1 MGHPTTI
8 WHRACLALFI
18 ALAISATSRLRAD
31 DGEPSA
37 EALLRARG
45 LTKQGKL
52 WILPEEQEL
61 RDRLATLKRFDERH
75 REAVTYVDRLL
86 EANRTTLLQL
96 TKLEEAI
103 KKTRDLDNAA
113 NPGSSQKKQLDAEL
127 KNEEAVIEQLRK
139 LYIPQ
144 EKLGVSPPLKP
155 ALVDLVNARAEAT
168 LKFLAYR
175 DTPDDLPQLY
185 ERLRADSS
193 ISAAIAALQTSDQL
207 GPRKDLRD
215 VWRAF
220 VEKLDASLL
229 NDTLPVYREGKV
241 YRFAA
246 ILNER
251 RPLTF
256 TFGNPGEPTLIPQNL
271 AEAAGL
277 IAAPD
282 SRQIRYRVAEG
293 REVSVQVIRIAQIRL
308 GRNTVKDV
316 EAYILPPEAADVG
329 ARISA
334 NSLPG
339 YRARVD
345 PAKFQ
350 LIVEGTKR

>member
-1 MGHPTTI
+1 MGHPTTN
-8 WHRACLALFI
+8 WLRSCLAIFT
-18 ALAISATSRLRAD
+18 ALAIGATSRLRAE

-37 EALLRARG
+37 AALLRARG

-52 WILPEEQEL
+52 WILPQEQEL

-75 REAVTYVDRLL
+75 REAVAYVDRLL

-96 TKLEEAI
+96 TKLEETV
-103 KKTRDLDNAA
+103 KKTRDLDNVAS
-113 NPGSSQKKQLDAEL
+113 PGSSQKKQLDAEL
-127 KNEEAVIEQLRK
+127 KNEEAAIEQLRK

-175 DTPDDLPQLY
+175 NTPDDLPQLY
-185 ERLRADSS
+185 ERLRADPS
-193 ISAAIAALQTSDQL
+193 ISAAIAALPTTDQL
-207 GPRKDLRD
+207 GPRKDLRES
-215 VWRAF
+215 WRAF
-220 VEKLDASLL
+220 VDKLDASLL

-246 ILNER
+246 IINDR

-256 TFGNPGEPTLIPQNL
+256 TFGNPGEPTVIPENL

-277 IAAPD
+277 TAAPD
-282 SRQIRYRVAEG
+282 ARRVSYRIAEG
-293 REVSVQVIRIAQIRL
+293 REVTVQVIRLAQIRL

-316 EAYILPPEAADVG
+316 EAYILPPEAADAG

-339 YRARVD
+339 YRARID
-345 PAKFQ
+345 PARFQ
-350 LIVEGTKR
+350 LIIEGTKK